1 MPNYEAIADLHRLEV
16 RPIRFG
22 EKNSLG
28 PRYLRSLPIKE
39 CVNQVMSKRPPD
51 AHTYSITV
59 PLEAGFGKD
68 VLNYW
73 DIEAISQRPDFPR
86 A

>member
-1 MPNYEAIADLHRLEV
+1 MPNYDAIADLHRLEM
-16 RPIRFG
+16 RPMRVGQKITP
-22 EKNSLG
+22 G
-28 PRYLRSLPIKE
+28 PRYLRSLPMKD
-39 CVNQVMSKRPPD
+39 CVKQVMSKRPPD

-73 DIEAISQRPDFPR
+73 DIEAIARQPDFP

>member
-1 MPNYEAIADLHRLEV
+1 MPNYDTIAELHRLEM
-16 RPIRFG
+16 RPLRLG
-22 EKNSLG
+22 QKNSPG
-28 PRYLRSLPIKE
+28 PRYRRRLPMKE

-73 DIEAISQRPDFPR
+73 DIEAISQRPDFPC